1 MNAPV
6 DMDHVAQAMSMP
18 LDAIDVSDPKLFRE
32 DVWQPYFERLRRDDP
47 VHYVK
52 ESPFGPYWAVTK
64 YKDIVR
70 LEVNHQA
77 FSSSWKLG
85 GIKIE
90 DMPVG
95 YERPSF
101 IWVDPPEH
109 GPQRLVTSPAVN
121 PMNLAKMETLIRER
135 TQRVLDALPRGE
147 TFDWVEHVSIE
158 LTSMMLATLFG
169 YPIEDRRKLVY
180 WSEVV
185 ISDINAPDAL
195 VRSEA
200 ERFAIQMQFTEHLN
214 GLWEERAKLPPTFD
228 LISMFA
234 HSDVMNAMSI
244 RERMGTLILFLVGGN
259 DTTRNSMSGGLWAM
273 SQFPGELEKLRKN
286 PGLIPGAVSEI
297 IRWQTPVIHMR
308 RTVTEDIEFGGKQMR
323 KGDKVVVW
331 YLSGNRDA
339 DAIERPNE
347 FIVDRARPREHLSFG
362 FGIHRCLGNRL
373 AELQLRILWEE
384 ILHRDLNIEVLDKP
398 VYAYSNFLHGIRTLP
413 VRIEA

>member
-1 MNAPV
+1 
-6 DMDHVAQAMSMP
+6 MP
-18 LDAIDVSDPKLFRE
+18 DWLSIHEPILVNTIGHCGGAVIFGMLL
-32 DVWQPYFERLRRDDP
+32 YFFLANWRR
-47 VHYVK
+47 
-52 ESPFGPYWAVTK
+52 G
-64 YKDIVR
+64 R
-70 LEVNHQA
+70 
-77 FSSSWKLG
+77 
-85 GIKIE
+85 
-90 DMPVG
+90 
-95 YERPSF
+95 
-101 IWVDPPEH
+101 
-109 GPQRLVTSPAVN
+109 
-121 PMNLAKMETLIRER
+121 
-135 TQRVLDALPRGE
+135 
-147 TFDWVEHVSIE
+147 
-158 LTSMMLATLFG
+158 
-169 YPIEDRRKLVY
+169 
-180 WSEVV
+180 
-185 ISDINAPDAL
+185 
-195 VRSEA
+195 
-200 ERFAIQMQFTEHLN
+200 
-214 GLWEERAKLPPTFD
+214 EERAKLPPTFD

-259 DTTRNSMSGGLWAM
+259 DTTRNSVSGGLWAM

>member
-1 MNAPV
+1 
-6 DMDHVAQAMSMP
+6 
-18 LDAIDVSDPKLFRE
+18 
-32 DVWQPYFERLRRDDP
+32 VWQPYFERLRRDDP

-52 ESPFGPYWAVTK
+52 DSAYGPYWAISK
-64 YKDIVR
+64 YRDIVR
-70 LEVNHQA
+70 LEVNHPT

-90 DMPVG
+90 DMPIG

-101 IWVDPPEH
+101 IWLDPPEH
-109 GPQRLVTSPAVN
+109 SPQRLAVSPAVN
-121 PMNLAKMETLIRER
+121 PVNLAKMEGLINER

-147 TFDWVEHVSIE
+147 TFDWVDRVSIE

-169 YPIEDRRKLVY
+169 YPIEDSRKLVY

-185 ISDINAPDAL
+185 ISDIKSPDAL

-200 ERFAIQMQFTEHLN
+200 ERFAIQMEFTEHLN
-214 GLWEERAKLPPTFD
+214 AMWEERAKLPPSFD

-234 HSDVMNAMSI
+234 HSDVMSRQTM

-259 DTTRNSMSGGLWAM
+259 DTTRNSMSGGVWAF
-273 SQFPGELEKLRKN
+273 SQFPGELKKLREN
-286 PGLIPGAVSEI
+286 RSLIPGAVSEI

-308 RTVTEDIEFGGKQMR
+308 RTAVEDVEFGGKRVR

-331 YLSGNRDA
+331 YLSGNRDG
-339 DAIERPNE
+339 DAIERADE
-347 FIVDRARPREHLSFG
+347 FVVDRARPREHLSFG

-384 ILHRDLNIEVLDKP
+384 ILQRDLDIEVLDRP
-398 VYAYSNFLHGIRTLP
+398 VYAYSNFLRGIRTLP
-413 VRIEA
+413 VRIRS